1 METKNFY
8 FKKDTGKLEITPFY
22 DDFVEKPSK
31 EKSKYNIAILTYDE
45 WMKCSVCEY
54 GKMWRYDI
62 KTHEITYEDDLKLQ
76 ATDEYKTYVRKN
88 KISEDKKY
96 LSDTDYVIAKL
107 NELKLEDDSSSE
119 QAKARYQDVLD
130 KRKQCRN
137 EINELEK
144 E

>member
-1 METKNFY
+1 MKTKNFY

-31 EKSKYNIAILTYDE
+31 EKSKYNIAVLTYDE
-45 WMKCSVCEY
+45 WMKCSACEY
-54 GKMWRYDI
+54 GKMWKYDI
-62 KTHEITYEDDLKLQ
+62 QTHEITYEDDLELQ
-76 ATDEYKTYVRKN
+76 ATDEYKSYIRKN

-107 NELKLEDDSSSE
+107 NELKLEDDSSYE
-119 QAKARYQDVLD
+119 TEKARYQDVLD

>member
-1 METKNFY
+1 
-8 FKKDTGKLEITPFY
+8 
-22 DDFVEKPSK
+22 
-31 EKSKYNIAILTYDE
+31 
-45 WMKCSVCEY
+45 
-54 GKMWRYDI
+54 MWRYDI
-62 KTHEITYEDDLKLQ
+62 KTHEITYEDDLEFQ
-76 ATDEYKTYVRKN
+76 ATDEYKAYIRKN

-107 NELKLEDDSSSE
+107 NELKLEDDSTYE
-119 QAKARYQDVLD
+119 TEKAKYQDVLD

>member
-1 METKNFY
+1 MKTKNFY
-8 FKKDTGKLEITPFY
+8 FRKDTGKLEITPFF
-22 DDFVEKPSK
+22 DDFVEKPSR

-62 KTHEITYEDDLKLQ
+62 QTHETTYEDDLELQ
-76 ATDEYKTYVRKN
+76 ATDEYKAYARKN

-107 NELKLEDDSSSE
+107 NELKLEDE
-119 QAKARYQDVLD
+119 AEYEAERAKYSDVLK